1 MSSLGCHP
9 GLCTPFVGLC
19 TPYVGLCT
27 PCVGLTL
34 VTLAATSRGC
44 HTDHVCPPPGD
55 ALGAH
60 PNLGLRGGEGGTLI
74 WGCRVGAGLSL
85 GLKDGGAPS
94 FRGAGWEYIPVWGGT
109 AWGYSPYLGV
119 QHGGTSPF
127 GGTPLFGG
135 TGWGCTPYLGVQ
147 DGGAPPICGY
157 HPFLGVQVMGISQD
171 KDTGVLSPHRF
182 HPVPPILCPP
192 S

>member
-1 MSSLGCHP
+1 MTALGRQVPVSLRVP
-9 GLCTPFVGLC
+9 QFPPPPINAV
-19 TPYVGLCT
+19 
-27 PCVGLTL
+27 
-34 VTLAATSRGC
+34 SRGGGLRVILGVPPWAVYPIC
-44 HTDHVCPPPGD
+44 GAVYPICGAVYPMCGADPRDVGGHITWMSHRPRVSPPPVMLWGPTPIW
-55 ALGAH
+55 GC
-60 PNLGLRGGEGGTLI
+60 GVGGGGSLI

-135 TGWGCTPYLGVQ
+135 TGWGCTPYLWVPPLF
-147 DGGAPPICGY
+147 GGAGDGNIP
-157 HPFLGVQVMGISQD
+157 
-171 KDTGVLSPHRF
+171 R
-182 HPVPPILCPP
+182 
-192 S
+192 